1 MELFLSH
8 HWLLFSQIVCDWH
21 SLFWNI
27 VHLCSPNTPR
37 WWVLKCLCL
46 GPPRGG
52 GWFIYCC
59 RAGFITSLRETL
71 FPAGQSNRHDAFI
84 NYKLQN
90 WVLKKYPLH
99 PWPAHQLTAT
109 LHPLSYTEVLNSE
122 FKKNFMKSCCSHYE
136 FPFRKEL
143 ICLLVSQAAPDVSTW
158 KAASALSFSIN
169 LAYVIVH
176 ICTVHLPTNGVHSK

>member
-27 VHLCSPNTPR
+27 VHWYSPNTPR

-59 RAGFITSLRETL
+59 RAGFITSLREAL
-71 FPAGQSNRHDAFI
+71 FPAGQSNRHDAFT

-109 LHPLSYTEVLNSE
+109 LHPLTVILKSWTLNLRKTLWSLAVLTMSSHLGRNS
-122 FKKNFMKSCCSHYE
+122 FVYSCH
-136 FPFRKEL
+136 R
-143 ICLLVSQAAPDVSTW
+143 
-158 KAASALSFSIN
+158 
-169 LAYVIVH
+169 
-176 ICTVHLPTNGVHSK
+176 LPQM